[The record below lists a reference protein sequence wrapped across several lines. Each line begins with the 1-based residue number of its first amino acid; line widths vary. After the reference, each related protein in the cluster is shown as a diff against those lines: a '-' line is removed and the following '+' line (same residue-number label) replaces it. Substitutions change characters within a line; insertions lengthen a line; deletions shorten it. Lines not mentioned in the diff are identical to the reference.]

1 METQLRPNLTTLH
14 WIPSTLVAW
23 SLNFSLLKL
32 HVDESGGIR
41 LALLLNLVRM
51 SITRGY

>member
-1 METQLRPNLTTLH
+1 
-14 WIPSTLVAW
+14 
-23 SLNFSLLKL
+23 
-32 HVDESGGIR
+32 VDESGGIR